1 MLQTKSRDHDAREF
15 YKARR
20 QHRLISDDRISRD
33 VQIEDTKKR
42 IKELETKL
50 ADFASAYEVG
60 SVKGHVVNKI
70 IIKGESF
77 AGENFFKFCCF
88 VPISENFLRETL
100 EA

>member
-1 MLQTKSRDHDAREF
+1 MQTKSRDHDAREF

-60 SVKGHVVNKI
+60 SVKGHVANKI
-70 IIKGESF
+70 IIKGESGRKLIQIF
-77 AGENFFKFCCF
+77 QIVLF
-88 VPISENFLRETL
+88 SDSFLHETL